1 MVQLNFTPFPVLETE
16 RLLLRKPAREDRQQ
30 FFEMRG
36 NATTMQYI
44 PRPLATSIEDADA
57 IMETINGFTDR
68 NEKINWSII
77 EKSTGTMVGMIG
89 YPNFKPEYYRAEV
102 GYVMH
107 HAHTR
112 KGYAFEALQ
121 CVLDYGFN
129 QLKLHSIEAIIRP
142 ENEASR
148 QLIQKAGFV
157 REAYFKD
164 YVFFNGRF
172 VDEEVYSLIAPE

>member
-1 MVQLNFTPFPVLETE
+1 M
-16 RLLLRKPAREDRQQ
+16 
-30 FFEMRG
+30 G
-36 NATTMQYI
+36 
-44 PRPLATSIEDADA
+44 
-57 IMETINGFTDR
+57 
-68 NEKINWSII
+68 
-77 EKSTGTMVGMIG
+77 GMIG

-112 KGYAFEALQ
+112 RGYAFESLQ

-164 YVFFNGRF
+164 YVFFDGRF